1 MVGEVNA
8 GKEALADAV
17 LCSKRR
23 NPRGTEVPLDLQKRW
38 NLIKRCPKRTGGR
51 GPTKAS
57 LNIQDLDIS
66 RRTDLSDAARLFTTR
81 QPVRWLAYRGHVVK
95 EMCCFGPAIF
105 MPTARLVLSL
115 DIACMLNLETQF
127 FLEGRE
133 KNCTYVA

>member
-57 LNIQDLDIS
+57 LNIQDVDIS

-81 QPVRWLAYRGHVVK
+81 QPVRWLAYGGTCGERNALFWPCYFH
-95 EMCCFGPAIF
+95 AN
-105 MPTARLVLSL
+105 S
-115 DIACMLNLETQF
+115 
-127 FLEGRE
+127 
-133 KNCTYVA
+133 